1 MAITKEDIRY
11 IAKLAKLQFSE
22 EDAEVFAVE
31 FENILEQFKTLDKL
45 DLEGVEIE
53 RPKVAVVRKDIC
65 KKCKIDDL
73 YTNSKNMR
81 ETSIEVPKII
91 E

>member
-1 MAITKEDIRY
+1 MAITKEDVKY
-11 IAKLAKLQFSE
+11 IAKLAKLKFSE
-22 EDAEVFAVE
+22 EEAEVFAGE
-31 FENILEQFKTLDKL
+31 FENILEQFKTLDQL
-45 DLEGVEIE
+45 NLEDVEIE

-65 KKCKIDDL
+65 QKCDIDDL
-73 YTNSKNMR
+73 YRNSKNMR

>member
-1 MAITKEDIRY
+1 MAITKEDVKY

-22 EDAEVFAVE
+22 EEADVFANE
-31 FENILEQFKTLDKL
+31 FENILGQFRRIDELKL
-45 DLEGVEIE
+45 DNVEIE
-53 RPKVAVVRKDIC
+53 RPEVAIVRKDIH
-65 KKCKIDDL
+65 KKCDIEDL
-73 YTNSKNMR
+73 YRNSKKMR

>member
-1 MAITKEDIRY
+1 MVITKEDVKY

-22 EDAEVFAVE
+22 EEAKVFANE
-31 FENILEQFKTLDKL
+31 FENILEQFRTLDNL
-45 DLEGVEIE
+45 DLENVEIE

-65 KKCKIDDL
+65 KKCEIYDL
-73 YTNSKNMR
+73 YRNSKKMR